1 MSRGSGPR
9 VFTAIAVMT
18 MVASF
23 IGFIVTLMLN
33 AFVFDEYDAYGEVP
47 IPGSSSLQL
56 PAGDVTVTF
65 HTIVIGGTSGGGLP
79 VPPLNYRIGA
89 PEGVDEPK
97 LVEDYGTTTTVNND
111 ARIRIGQLHI
121 PETGT
126 YDIELDG
133 NVGAYL
139 NPTLA
144 FGHGSSYG
152 NLPWIFAAIFGL
164 SVVDLVIARV
174 WAARVRRRAVPAAGY
189 YGPVASF
196 GETYSPPPTY
206 GTPPAYVPPPVQPP
220 ESFTPTDEGI
230 RIQQLNTL
238 ARLRDSGALTE
249 DEFESEKKRLLDGR

>member
-9 VFTAIAVMT
+9 VFTAIAVFA

-89 PEGVDEPK
+89 PEGVEEPK

-121 PETGT
+121 PESGT

-144 FGHGSSYG
+144 FGHGSRYG

-174 WAARVRRRAVPAAGY
+174 WAARVRRRPVPSITT
-189 YGPVASF
+189 YGAPPAF
-196 GETYSPPPTY
+196 GVPSYGAPPT
-206 GTPPAYVPPPVQPP
+206 YVPPPVQPP

-238 ARLRDSGALTE
+238 ARLRDSGALTQ
-249 DEFESEKKRLLDGR
+249 DEFESEKKRLLDGS

>member
-9 VFTAIAVMT
+9 IFTAIAVTT

-65 HTIVIGGTSGGGLP
+65 HTILIGGASGSGLP
-79 VPPLNYRIGA
+79 VPPLQYRIGA
-89 PEGVDEPK
+89 PAGVEEPK

-144 FGHGSSYG
+144 FGHGSRFG

-164 SVVDLVIARV
+164 AVVDLFIARF
-174 WAARVRRRAVPAAGY
+174 WASRVKRRATPTAGY

-196 GETYSPPPTY
+196 GETYGPPPPTY
-206 GTPPAYVPPPVQPP
+206 VPSPVQPP
-220 ESFTPTDEGI
+220 ESFTPTDDGI

-238 ARLRDSGALTE
+238 ARLRDSGALTK
-249 DEFESEKKRLLDGR
+249 DEFESEKKRLLDGS